1 MIIKNTTLFFVGIM
15 ILILGVLVI
24 LFDYPQI
31 QFFENMD
38 LESYYLLGENER
50 SIHQRLIV
58 EFVIG
63 IIISI
68 IGASVLA
75 GSLLKRFEN
84 SFTQG

>member
-1 MIIKNTTLFFVGIM
+1 MIIRNTTLLFVGII

-38 LESYYLLGENER
+38 VESYYLLGENER
-50 SIHQRLIV
+50 GIHQRLII
-58 EFVIG
+58 EFSIG
-63 IIISI
+63 IAISI
-68 IGASVLA
+68 IGGTILV

-84 SFTQG
+84 SFTQR

>member
-1 MIIKNTTLFFVGIM
+1 MIIRNTTLFFIGIM

-68 IGASVLA
+68 IGASILA

-84 SFTQG
+84 SFTQR